1 VFGLISHK
9 SVIMN
14 DFTNTILICRCCCGL
29 LVTSHS
35 PSALSAFEDQIKK
48 QQASLESLS
57 AHGTSGRGP
66 PLASLPGPLASS
78 ERLEDAAAAIAEAEH
93 WNPGKHTVPNPTDAY
108 GCIDFRGGTR
118 TNKAQ
123 VSA

>member
-1 VFGLISHK
+1 
-9 SVIMN
+9 
-14 DFTNTILICRCCCGL
+14 L

-35 PSALSAFEDQIKK
+35 PSALNAFKDQIKK
-48 QQASLESLS
+48 QQASPESLS
-57 AHGTSGRGP
+57 AHVTSGRGT
-66 PLASLPGPLASS
+66 PLPGLPGPLATA
-78 ERLEDAAAAIAEAEH
+78 ERLEDTAAVIAEAEH

-123 VSA
+123 VNA